1 MELAVSNGGV
11 ALAAI
16 DGTVVLG
23 KEGNLRVR
31 TTVGTNGFV
40 HFARATGVAVGFVR
54 LAAFPAAGRLV
65 LEASFRVEFL
75 FACGERELLP
85 AVTAYQSFVLVH
97 EWKPPENE

>member
-31 TTVGTNGFV
+31 TAVGTNGFV
-40 HFARATGVAVGFVR
+40 HFARASVAVGFVR
-54 LAAFPAAGRLV
+54 LAALPAAGRLV